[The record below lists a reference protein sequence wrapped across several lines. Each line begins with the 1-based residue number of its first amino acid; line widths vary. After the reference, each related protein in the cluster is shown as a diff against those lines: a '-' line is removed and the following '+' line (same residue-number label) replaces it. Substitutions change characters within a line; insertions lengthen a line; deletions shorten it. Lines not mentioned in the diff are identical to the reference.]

1 MIMLVDLILSQMSGY
16 IKHFD
21 NSGKNMSF
29 MIEDHNGLV
38 IYKDIW
44 NRIREYWTWTWNFIV
59 NLFMM
64 KNT

>member
-1 MIMLVDLILSQMSGY
+1 MLVDLILSQMSGY

-44 NRIREYWTWTWNFIV
+44 NRIREY
-59 NLFMM
+59 
-64 KNT
+64 